1 MRDAVEI
8 TVIIC
13 TRDRPA
19 LLRRALESLHLS
31 DKPPFAWEV
40 VVVDNGSA
48 SEASQVAAGLEGTLP
63 IRVIRERRIGLSHAR
78 NAGVQATNARHLI
91 WTDDD
96 VVVGSRW
103 LCAYADAFA
112 RWPKADFFGGGIS
125 PLFEPE
131 APRWLQRGFDGV
143 ATGFAH
149 REPPSDW
156 RRIERGADQLPFGA
170 NMAFR
175 AAALGKDPFDTRLG
189 LGSGAIELGEE
200 TSVFSRLLGRGGY
213 GVWVPNADVH
223 HVIGPERQTTAYLW
237 RYYQRVGA
245 YIAHL
250 DAKAANRRDVGE
262 LRLRAAASIAR
273 YLGKRVL
280 ARPEVWTHYLR
291 TAAIDLGAY
300 NAARASAPN

>member
-1 MRDAVEI
+1 
-8 TVIIC
+8 
-13 TRDRPA
+13 
-19 LLRRALESLHLS
+19 
-31 DKPPFAWEV
+31 
-40 VVVDNGSA
+40 
-48 SEASQVAAGLEGTLP
+48 
-63 IRVIRERRIGLSHAR
+63 
-78 NAGVQATNARHLI
+78 
-91 WTDDD
+91 
-96 VVVGSRW
+96 
-103 LCAYADAFA
+103 
-112 RWPKADFFGGGIS
+112 
-125 PLFEPE
+125 
-131 APRWLQRGFDGV
+131 
-143 ATGFAH
+143 
-149 REPPSDW
+149 
-156 RRIERGADQLPFGA
+156 
-170 NMAFR
+170 MAFR